1 MVKVSIFICGLMG
14 AGLAMTTTSVNLLW
28 IVSADVLYSI
38 LTPQLIC
45 TFFLPQWV
53 NHYGAV
59 SGFVLALL
67 LRVLIGEPQLGL
79 PDVLPLPWDRIQ
91 EDGHR
96 FRLFPFCT
104 VLMLM
109 TTGTIIIVSCLTVW
123 LSQKKLLRIN
133 DAEMDTNNAD
143 CMVPLRTDV
152 GETTEREQN
161 EEQFPLSSQRGDEE
175 EEKC

>member
-1 MVKVSIFICGLMG
+1 
-14 AGLAMTTTSVNLLW
+14 MTTTSVNLLW

-53 NHYGAV
+53 NHYGAC

-67 LRVLIGEPQLGL
+67 LRVLVGEPQLGL
-79 PDVLPLPWDRIQ
+79 PDVLPLPWDKIQ
-91 EDGHR
+91 EDGRR

-104 VLMLM
+104 VIMLM
-109 TTGTIIIVSCLTVW
+109 TTGTIVLVSRLTVW
-123 LSQKKLLRIN
+123 LSKKKLLTIN
-133 DAEMDTNNAD
+133 DAEMDTDNAD
-143 CMVPLRTDV
+143 YMVPLRTD
-152 GETTEREQN
+152 TRKTRELN
-161 EEQFPLSSQRGDEE
+161 KEQLHLFSQGGSEE